1 MLLPRSTRNGT
12 PMNSDGNGI
21 AFLGPEGTFTHQAAE
36 HWSAGNHHLMP
47 MSTIDDVYAAVES
60 ESVAFGMVP
69 IENSVEG
76 YVVPSLDVLLNSSN
90 ALAIGESNVD
100 VSFQA
105 YQRPG
110 STHARVIVSHPHA
123 LAQCQK
129 FIQELGLPTRIAA
142 STATA
147 CRDLA
152 DDEIAIGAPICQ
164 WLYGLRVV
172 REGVEDHSG
181 AQTRFLLLAPRNA
194 GLALARQFL
203 PDGPVQTM
211 LAITPT
217 VTGPGV
223 LARICSA
230 FADRDINLTSLI
242 SRPLKVQ
249 QARYSFIFTLQSHP
263 SAPAMK
269 AALNESFRDGH
280 WVKLLGTYP
289 APPIADVS
297 DLVSSVPRGSIL
309 GDADTDLLEP

>member
-1 MLLPRSTRNGT
+1 MKSAPING
-12 PMNSDGNGI
+12 DGNDV

-36 HWSAGNHHLMP
+36 NLSAGSGRLLP
-47 MSTIDDVYAAVES
+47 MNSIDDVYAAVET
-60 ESVAFGMVP
+60 ESVEFGVVP

-90 ALAIGESNVD
+90 ALAIGESNLD

-105 YQRPG
+105 YQRAG
-110 STHARVIVSHPHA
+110 STQPRVIVSHPHA
-123 LAQCQK
+123 LAQCQH
-129 FIQELGLPTRIAA
+129 FVRELGLPTRIAA

-147 CRDLA
+147 CRDLG
-152 DDEIAIGAPICQ
+152 DGEIAIGAPICQ
-164 WLYGLRVV
+164 SLYGLTVLRD
-172 REGVEDHSG
+172 RVEDHSG

-194 GLALARQFL
+194 GLARARQLAFNE
-203 PDGPVQTM
+203 PVQTM

-230 FADRDINLTSLI
+230 FADRGINLTSLI

-269 AALNESFRDGH
+269 AALNESFRGGH
-280 WVKLLGTYP
+280 WVKLLGAYP
-289 APPIADVS
+289 APPIADVL